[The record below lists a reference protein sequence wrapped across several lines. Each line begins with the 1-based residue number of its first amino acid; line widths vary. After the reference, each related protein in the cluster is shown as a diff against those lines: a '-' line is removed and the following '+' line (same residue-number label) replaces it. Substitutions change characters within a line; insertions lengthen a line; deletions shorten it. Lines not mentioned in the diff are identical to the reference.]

1 MWLARRLPPVAR
13 PARRSVG
20 SLLLAL
26 SAMAWTTQPARAGDL
41 LVEEPEALHLQRF
54 IVTIE
59 WPAVGDPA

>member
-1 MWLARRLPPVAR
+1 
-13 PARRSVG
+13 
-20 SLLLAL
+20 
-26 SAMAWTTQPARAGDL
+26 MAWTTQPARAGDL